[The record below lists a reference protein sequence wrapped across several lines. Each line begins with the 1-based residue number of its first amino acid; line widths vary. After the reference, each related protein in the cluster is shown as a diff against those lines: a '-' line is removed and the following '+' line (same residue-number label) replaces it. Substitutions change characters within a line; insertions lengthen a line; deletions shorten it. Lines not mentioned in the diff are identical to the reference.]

1 MNNMFVLEDMTIMAS
16 FQKSIN
22 MVEHK
27 FNFPLHKKSH
37 NIVSREIRDI
47 IFRELQWVEN
57 VGTESSIMDAL
68 LTVYHMLVNLNNLS
82 VYMTLPLKSIIH
94 SQFKR
99 HEWPLLVG

>member
-99 HEWPLLVG
+99 HE